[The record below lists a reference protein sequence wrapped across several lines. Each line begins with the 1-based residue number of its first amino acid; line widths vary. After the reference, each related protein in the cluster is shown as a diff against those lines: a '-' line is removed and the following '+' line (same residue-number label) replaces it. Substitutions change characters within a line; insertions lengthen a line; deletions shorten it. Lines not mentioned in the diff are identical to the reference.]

1 MLGIN
6 GSGQEK
12 KSMLAVSLEVLH
24 KAADRLGL
32 DQSIRNI
39 LSKPQRILSVA
50 VPVRMDDGSIQVFDG
65 YRVQHSL
72 ARGPAKGGI
81 RYHPEVT
88 MDEVIALAM
97 SMTWKCAVV
106 NIPYGGAKGGVVV
119 DPTKLSIGELERLTR
134 RFTSEISIILGPE
147 KDIPAPDVNTNAQVM
162 AWLMDTYSMHKGYS
176 IPSVVTGKPIE
187 IGGSLGRLDAT
198 SRGLVYTILELVKKT
213 GMKLEG
219 ARVAVQGYGN
229 VGSHAAVFL
238 QELGCRIVAVSD
250 VYGGLCN
257 DNGLDCKAIK
267 QVAAETGTIMEYKG
281 AAEEIP
287 REEVLEV
294 PVDILVPAALGNQ
307 IHGGNAHRIEAKVIA
322 EGANGPTTTEADR
335 ILQDK
340 GTIIIPDIL
349 ANAGGVTVSYFEWV
363 QGIQSLSWSESQV
376 AAELERRM
384 VSSFNDVY
392 ERAQREDVDMRTA
405 AYLIAVE
412 RVAQAIKLR
421 GIYP

>member
-1 MLGIN
+1 
-6 GSGQEK
+6 
-12 KSMLAVSLEVLH
+12 MLAVSLEVLH

-32 DQSIRNI
+32 DQSMRNI

-147 KDIPAPDVNTNAQVM
+147 KDIPAPDMNTNAQVM